1 MRFFRKGI
9 CLKRLRPFMWHKGY
23 LCCVGNQDC
32 IYLNFQTRGI
42 GAMCAFTKS
51 GKEKSRKRFAHGR
64 DMRSSAT
71 DNPLSDNTPVL
82 YHFLKTSA
90 RGLSELRTLN
100 FSSAHFCS
108 MSHRYRESSVV
119 YCGQKKNCH
128 MELKIPDLSDDPVRK
143 KVILFLASVYATRT

>member
-1 MRFFRKGI
+1 
-9 CLKRLRPFMWHKGY
+9 MWHKGY

-71 DNPLSDNTPVL
+71 
-82 YHFLKTSA
+82 A
-90 RGLSELRTLN
+90 
-100 FSSAHFCS
+100 
-108 MSHRYRESSVV
+108 
-119 YCGQKKNCH
+119 CGVCYGV
-128 MELKIPDLSDDPVRK
+128 EALGRK
-143 KVILFLASVYATRT
+143 KVVKS